1 MDVFETACSYYI
13 NYGMTYEQFWDGD
26 VSMHKHYRAAYKHKL
41 EDQDYLAWNQGA
53 YVYRAIVAVS
63 PILRAFSK
71 ARKPEEYLEKPF
83 SMQSA
88 ENIAKKKREQRE
100 QDRQMRKAKTA
111 FEIFMV
117 NYNSRFE
124 AKSLDGKEG
133 VGVASDSTR
142 N

>member
-1 MDVFETACSYYI
+1 M

-26 VSMHKHYRAAYKHKL
+26 VSMHKHYRAAYKRRL
-41 EDQDYLAWNQGA
+41 EDQDYMAWRQGA
-53 YVYRAIVAVS
+53 YVYQAIVAVS

-71 ARKPEEYLEKPF
+71 ARKPESYLEKPF
-83 SMQSA
+83 SVVAA
-88 ENIAKKKREQRE
+88 EDKKERRRIQAE

-133 VGVASDSTR
+133 VGVASDSTG